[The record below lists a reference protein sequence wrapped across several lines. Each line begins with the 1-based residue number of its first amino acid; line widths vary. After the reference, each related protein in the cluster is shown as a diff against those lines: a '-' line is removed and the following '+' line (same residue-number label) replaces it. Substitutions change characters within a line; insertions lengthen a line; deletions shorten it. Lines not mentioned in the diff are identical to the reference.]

1 MTLWVE
7 NVAPAVLEHLSGNLF
22 GEPATHL
29 VNNQLLKR
37 YPLSFSE
44 QRVSTKSLVISLLR
58 RRARVLVG
66 GMRVKIG

>member
-1 MTLWVE
+1 MLG
-7 NVAPAVLEHLSGNLF
+7 LLSGNLF

-29 VNNQLLKR
+29 VKNQLLKR

-44 QRVSTKSLVISLLR
+44 QRVSAKSLVISLLR